1 MRIANT
7 EAFLLSYPL
16 PQPEKLNYF
25 GGERIILKRDS
36 MLIRI
41 TTDEGLTGWAP
52 GQGSEKAHHTI
63 QEVIAPFLQGHL
75 LTDPDALRIRFLQAH
90 ASDLYAQKVYGA
102 VEVALYD
109 LVGKKK
115 SKPISELLGER
126 ERDQI
131 KLYGSAGMYM
141 SPEEYAAEALEV
153 KRLGFHAYK
162 MRPGMGPDE
171 DLKTVRLIRE
181 AVGNNLEIMVDA
193 HTWWRMGN
201 KNYSP
206 ETVTKLALDLAEFDI
221 TWLEEPL
228 PPADHAAYA
237 QLRAQ
242 GDVPLASG
250 EHEPS
255 DDGFFDLID
264 NDCVDFV
271 QADLVCQ
278 GGYSS
283 GRKIIAETAR
293 RGMRFAFHCWGTDL
307 EVLSAAHAGICWPE
321 EVVEWLEYP
330 IYRSEGS
337 NVMYPFPL
345 ATEILREPLTIRDGD
360 LIVPR
365 GPGLGI
371 EINESVIEKYPW
383 IPGPWSRFKLISPPG
398 EWAVTGDHSMQWD
411 DSGSSAS

>member
-1 MRIANT
+1 
-7 EAFLLSYPL
+7 
-16 PQPEKLNYF
+16 
-25 GGERIILKRDS
+25 
-36 MLIRI
+36 
-41 TTDEGLTGWAP
+41 WAP

-228 PPADHAAYA
+228 PPADH
-237 QLRAQ
+237 
-242 GDVPLASG
+242 
-250 EHEPS
+250 
-255 DDGFFDLID
+255 
-264 NDCVDFV
+264 
-271 QADLVCQ
+271 
-278 GGYSS
+278 
-283 GRKIIAETAR
+283 
-293 RGMRFAFHCWGTDL
+293 
-307 EVLSAAHAGICWPE
+307 
-321 EVVEWLEYP
+321 
-330 IYRSEGS
+330 
-337 NVMYPFPL
+337 
-345 ATEILREPLTIRDGD
+345 
-360 LIVPR
+360 
-365 GPGLGI
+365 
-371 EINESVIEKYPW
+371 
-383 IPGPWSRFKLISPPG
+383 
-398 EWAVTGDHSMQWD
+398 
-411 DSGSSAS
+411 